1 MTAKRKLNISI
12 FIIWLFNISGII
24 GIFVGYKDWFLSL
37 TWLHLLIYLFLILWN
52 NDFKKTVLL
61 SLLIP
66 FAIGM
71 IAEYLGVHYGLIFG
85 EYAYGENLGP
95 KVYGVPYIIGVNWA
109 ILTYCTAALS
119 RRICRNII
127 LSSVVGATFMV
138 LLDMIIEVSA
148 PKFDY
153 WRFKNDVVPIQNYL
167 GWFFTAFIAHILLQ
181 KIVKVFRVKISLHIF
196 IAILVFFTVF
206 LIF

>member
-52 NDFKKTVLL
+52 NDFKKTILL

>member
-1 MTAKRKLNISI
+1 MSASRRLHISI

-52 NDFKKTVLL
+52 NDFNKTVIL

-66 FAIGM
+66 FGIGM
-71 IAEYLGVHYGLIFG
+71 VTEYLGVNYGLIFG
-85 EYAYGENLGP
+85 EYTYGENLGL
-95 KVYGVPYIIGVNWA
+95 KVYGVPWIIGVNWA

-119 RRICRNII
+119 RKISHHIFVSALLGAISMVI
-127 LSSVVGATFMV
+127 LDV
-138 LLDMIIEVSA
+138 IIEVSA
-148 PKFDY
+148 PKFDF
-153 WRFKNDVVPIQNYL
+153 WRFENGIVPIQNYV
-167 GWFFTAFIAHILLQ
+167 GWFFTALIAHVFLQ
-181 KIVKVFRVKISLHIF
+181 KMIKVLRVRISLHIF

-206 LIF
+206 LIL